1 MQGKIERR
9 SGAYTQYVSILSSIL
24 TPQCALERN
33 HEQALST
40 RRLCAV
46 IDTDTI
52 AAVATPPGRG
62 GIGIVRV
69 SGSNVTAIAR
79 NITGSLPPAR
89 LAHFSAFRDAQASV
103 IDAGLAL
110 YFPAPNS
117 FTGEDVLELQGHG
130 GPVVMDRLLKRTVE
144 LGARLA
150 RPGEF
155 SQRAF
160 LNGKIDLA
168 EAEAIADLINSNS
181 EHAARLAVRSLQGE
195 FSRHVQVLLQQLI
208 QLRAYVESAIDFP
221 DEEIDF
227 LPAGQVGA
235 RLQTVIVQLQA
246 TLDSARQGR
255 LVREGMTVVIA
266 GQPNAGKSTLL
277 NALAGHDLAIVTEI
291 PGTTRDVL
299 RAEINLDGLPL
310 HIIDTAGLRASVD
323 PVEQEGMRRA
333 WQQIEQADRILLLID
348 DRVGYTEHDRAL
360 VERMPA
366 AARLT
371 LVFNKVDLTGRAGG
385 LSVGHAGPQLAL
397 SAKTNLGMDALR
409 RHLKESV
416 GYHGGNDGVF
426 MARRRHVD
434 ALQRALDAV
443 LNGAAQLQQ
452 RRAGELLAEDLR
464 LAQQQLGSITGE
476 FTSDDLLGEIFASFC
491 IGK

>member
-1 MQGKIERR
+1 M
-9 SGAYTQYVSILSSIL
+9 
-24 TPQCALERN
+24 
-33 HEQALST
+33 
-40 RRLCAV
+40 

-69 SGSNVTAIAR
+69 SGAHAADIAR
-79 NITGSLPPAR
+79 GILGSLPAPR
-89 LAHFSAFRDAQASV
+89 TAHFATFRDTQAAA
-103 IDAGLAL
+103 IDVGLAL
-110 YFPAPNS
+110 YFPAPHS

-130 GPVVMDRLLKRTVE
+130 GPVVMDRLLKSAVGW
-144 LGARLA
+144 GARLA

-168 EAEAIADLINSNS
+168 AAEAIADLIDSS
-181 EHAARLAVRSLQGE
+181 STHAARLAMRSLQGE
-195 FSRHVQVLLQQLI
+195 FSRRVQALLQQLI

-227 LPAGQVGA
+227 LSAGQVSA
-235 RLQTVIVQLQA
+235 RLREVSAQLQA
-246 TLDSARQGR
+246 TLESARQGC

-277 NALAGHDLAIVTEI
+277 NVLAGHDLAIVTEI

-299 RAEINLDGLPL
+299 RAEIDLDGLPL
-310 HIIDTAGLRASVD
+310 HIIDTAGLRDSTD
-323 PVEQEGMRRA
+323 PVEQEGIRRA

-348 DRVGYTEHDRAL
+348 DRVGYTEQDRL
-360 VERMPA
+360 LLERMPA
-366 AARLT
+366 ATGLT
-371 LVFNKVDLTGRAGG
+371 LVFNKADLTGRAVG
-385 LSVGHAGPQLAL
+385 LSAGHAGPQLAL
-397 SAKTNLGMDALR
+397 SAKTRLGIDALR
-409 RHLKESV
+409 NHLKEAM
-416 GYHGGNDGVF
+416 GYQDTSDGAF

-434 ALQRALDAV
+434 ALQRALAAV

-452 RRAGELLAEDLR
+452 HNAGELLAEDLR
-464 LAQQQLGSITGE
+464 LAQQQLGTITGE
-476 FTSDDLLGEIFASFC
+476 YASDDLLGEIFASFC

>member
-1 MQGKIERR
+1 MVHHPHYR
-9 SGAYTQYVSILSSIL
+9 
-24 TPQCALERN
+24 
-33 HEQALST
+33 T
-40 RRLCAV
+40 RRVGLIFTQRAAPRVV

-69 SGSNVTAIAR
+69 SGSRVAAIATS
-79 NITGSLPPAR
+79 ITGVLPPAR
-89 LAHFSAFRDAQASV
+89 FAQFTTFRDAQACV
-103 IDAGLAL
+103 IDVGLAL
-110 YFPAPNS
+110 YFPAPHS
-117 FTGEDVLELQGHG
+117 FTGEHVLELHGHG

-168 EAEAIADLINSNS
+168 EAEAIADLIDSSS

-195 FSRHVQVLLQQLI
+195 FSRCVRELLHQLI

-227 LPAGQVGA
+227 LSEGQVGV
-235 RLQTVIVQLQA
+235 RLQTVIEQLQS
-246 TLDSARQGR
+246 TLNSARQGC

-277 NALAGHDLAIVTEI
+277 NLLAGCDLAIVTET

-299 RAEINLDGLPL
+299 RAEIDLDGLPL
-310 HIIDTAGLRASVD
+310 HIVDTAGLRASGD

-333 WQQIEQADRILLLID
+333 WQQIALADRILLLID
-348 DRVGYTEHDRAL
+348 DRVGYTDTDRAL

-366 AARLT
+366 TAQLT
-371 LVFNKVDLTGRAGG
+371 LVFNKVDLTGRA
-385 LSVGHAGPQLAL
+385 AGFSYDNNRPQLAL
-397 SAKTNLGMDALR
+397 SAKENQGMDALR
-409 RHLKESV
+409 QHLKATV
-416 GYHGGNDGVF
+416 GYRGGNEGAF

-434 ALQRALDAV
+434 ALQNAFDV
-443 LNGAAQLQQ
+443 LSHGATQLQQ
-452 RRAGELLAEDLR
+452 RNAGELLAEELR
-464 LAQQQLGSITGE
+464 QAQQHLGTITGE

>member
-1 MQGKIERR
+1 M
-9 SGAYTQYVSILSSIL
+9 
-24 TPQCALERN
+24 
-33 HEQALST
+33 
-40 RRLCAV
+40 
-46 IDTDTI
+46 IDPDTI

-62 GIGIVRV
+62 GIGIVRI
-69 SGSNVTAIAR
+69 SGAGAAAITR
-79 NITGSLPPAR
+79 SIIGSLPLAR
-89 LAHFSAFRDAQASV
+89 RAHFATFRAAQEDI
-103 IDAGLAL
+103 IDVGLAL
-110 YFPAPNS
+110 YFPAPHS

-130 GPVVMDRLLKRTVE
+130 GPVVMDQLLKRVLE

-168 EAEAIADLINSNS
+168 EAEAIADLIDSSS

-195 FSRHVQVLLQQLI
+195 FSQHVQALLQQLI

-221 DEEIDF
+221 EEEIDF
-227 LPAGQVGA
+227 LSEGQVGL
-235 RLQTVIVQLQA
+235 RLQKVMAQLQA
-246 TLDSARQGR
+246 TLNSARQGR
-255 LVREGMTVVIA
+255 LVREGMTVVIV

-277 NALAGHDLAIVTEI
+277 NALAGHDLAIVTPI

-310 HIIDTAGLRASVD
+310 HIIDTAGLRDSVD

-333 WQQIEQADRILLLID
+333 WQQIEQADHILLLLD
-348 DRVGYTEHDRAL
+348 DRVGYTDIDRAL
-360 VERMPA
+360 VARMPA
-366 AARLT
+366 AAQLT
-371 LVFNKVDLTGRAGG
+371 FVFNKADLTGRPVG
-385 LSVGHAGPQLAL
+385 LTRENNQAHLAL
-397 SAKTNLGMDALR
+397 SAKTNQGMDALR
-409 RHLKESV
+409 QHLKAAI
-416 GYHGGNDGVF
+416 GYHGSNDGAF

-434 ALQRALDAV
+434 ALQRALDA
-443 LNGAAQLQQ
+443 LSKGAAQLQQ
-452 RRAGELLAEDLR
+452 RNAGELLAEDLR
-464 LAQQQLGSITGE
+464 LAQQHLGSITGE

>member
-1 MQGKIERR
+1 M
-9 SGAYTQYVSILSSIL
+9 
-24 TPQCALERN
+24 
-33 HEQALST
+33 
-40 RRLCAV
+40 
-46 IDTDTI
+46 DTDTI

-69 SGSNVTAIAR
+69 SGPGAAAIASSMLG
-79 NITGSLPPAR
+79 TLPPAR
-89 LAHFSAFRDAQASV
+89 RAHFATFRDAQATV
-103 IDAGLAL
+103 IDVGLAL
-110 YFPAPNS
+110 YFPAPHS
-117 FTGEDVLELQGHG
+117 FTGENVLELQGHG
-130 GPVVMDRLLKRTVE
+130 GSVVMDRLLKCTVG

-168 EAEAIADLINSNS
+168 EAEAIADLIDSNS

-195 FSRHVQVLLQQLI
+195 FSRCVQALLQQLI
-208 QLRAYVESAIDFP
+208 HLRAYVESAIDFP

-227 LPAGQVGA
+227 LSEGQVGA
-235 RLQTVIVQLQA
+235 RLDAAIAQLRA
-246 TLDSARQGR
+246 TLDSARQGC

-277 NALAGHDLAIVTEI
+277 NVLAGHDLAIVTEI

-310 HIIDTAGLRASVD
+310 HIIDTAGLRDSAD
-323 PVEQEGMRRA
+323 PVEQEGIRRA
-333 WQQIEQADRILLLID
+333 WQQIQQADRILLMVD
-348 DRVGYTEHDRAL
+348 DRVGYTAKDHAL

-366 AARLT
+366 AAQLT
-371 LVFNKVDLTGRAGG
+371 LVFNKADLTGRAAG
-385 LSVGHAGPQLAL
+385 LSVGPTGPQFAL
-397 SAKTNLGMDALR
+397 SAKTTLGMDALR
-409 RHLKESV
+409 LHLKESV
-416 GYHGGNDGVF
+416 GYHGGSDGVF

-434 ALQRALDAV
+434 ALQRALEAL
-443 LNGAAQLQQ
+443 LNGAAQLPQ
-452 RRAGELLAEDLR
+452 RKAGELLAEDLR
-464 LAQQQLGSITGE
+464 LAQQHLGSITGE

>member
-1 MQGKIERR
+1 MIN
-9 SGAYTQYVSILSSIL
+9 I
-24 TPQCALERN
+24 
-33 HEQALST
+33 
-40 RRLCAV
+40 
-46 IDTDTI
+46 DTI
-52 AAVATPPGRG
+52 AAIATPPGRG

-69 SGSNVTAIAR
+69 SGAGVAGIAR
-79 NITGSLPPAR
+79 NIVGTLPCAR
-89 LAHFSAFRDAQASV
+89 RAHFATFRDAQNSALDV
-103 IDAGLAL
+103 GLAI
-110 YFPAPNS
+110 YFPAPHS

-130 GPVVMDRLLKRTVE
+130 GPVVIDQVLKRAIE

-150 RPGEF
+150 QPGEF

-168 EAEAIADLINSNS
+168 EAEAIADLIDSSS

-195 FSRHVQVLLQQLI
+195 FSHRVQTLLQQLI
-208 QLRAYVESAIDFP
+208 QLRAYVESAIDFS

-227 LPAGQVGA
+227 LSEGQVGA
-235 RLQTVIVQLQA
+235 RLQAVTTQLQA
-246 TLDSARQGR
+246 TLDSARQGK

-266 GQPNAGKSTLL
+266 GQPNTGKSTLL
-277 NALAGHDLAIVTEI
+277 NTLAGHDLAIVTEI

-299 RAEINLDGLPL
+299 RAEIELDGLPL

-348 DRVGYTEHDRAL
+348 DRVGYTDTDRAL
-360 VERMPA
+360 VERMPVT
-366 AARLT
+366 ARLT
-371 LVFNKVDLTGRAGG
+371 LVFNKVDLTGRTAGFN
-385 LSVGHAGPQLAL
+385 VDNNRPQLAL

-409 RHLKESV
+409 QHLKESV
-416 GYHGGNDGVF
+416 GYHGSTDGAF

-434 ALQRALDAV
+434 ALQRALDA
-443 LNGAAQLQQ
+443 LSNGATQLQQ
-452 RRAGELLAEDLR
+452 SRASELLAEDLR
-464 LAQQQLGSITGE
+464 LAQQHLGSITGE

>member
-1 MQGKIERR
+1 MRI
-9 SGAYTQYVSILSSIL
+9 SGSSVVDIAHSI
-24 TPQCALERN
+24 
-33 HEQALST
+33 
-40 RRLCAV
+40 V
-46 IDTDTI
+46 
-52 AAVATPPGRG
+52 
-62 GIGIVRV
+62 GIV
-69 SGSNVTAIAR
+69 
-79 NITGSLPPAR
+79 PPAR
-89 LAHFSAFRDAQASV
+89 IAHFATFCDAHAGV

-110 YFPAPNS
+110 YFPAPHS

-130 GPVVMDRLLKRTVE
+130 GPVVMDQLLKRAVE

-168 EAEAIADLINSNS
+168 EAEAIADLIDSSS

-195 FSRHVQVLLQQLI
+195 FSQRVQALSQQLV

-227 LPAGQVGA
+227 LSTGQTGA
-235 RLQTVIVQLQA
+235 QLQA
-246 TLDSARQGR
+246 VIAQLQTTLDSARQGR

-277 NALAGHDLAIVTEI
+277 NVLAGHELAIVTEI

-299 RAEINLDGLPL
+299 HTEIDLDGLPL
-310 HIIDTAGLRASVD
+310 HIIDTAGLRASND
-323 PVEQEGMRRA
+323 PVELEGMRRA

-348 DRVGYTEHDRAL
+348 DRIGYTGQDRSL
-360 VERMPA
+360 LERMPA
-366 AARLT
+366 ATQLT
-371 LVFNKVDLTGRAGG
+371 LVFNKIDLTGRAAG
-385 LSVGHAGPQLAL
+385 LSIGPAGRPQLAL
-397 SAKTNLGMDALR
+397 SAKTNHGMDALR
-409 RHLKESV
+409 QHLKESA
-416 GYHGGNDGVF
+416 GYSGSSDGAF

-434 ALQRALDAV
+434 ALQRAMEAL
-443 LNGAAQLQQ
+443 LNGASQLQQ
-452 RRAGELLAEDLR
+452 RNAAELLAEDLR
-464 LAQQQLGSITGE
+464 VAQQHLGSITGE
-476 FTSDDLLGEIFASFC
+476 YSSDDLLGEIFASFC

>member
-1 MQGKIERR
+1 MVHHP
-9 SGAYTQYVSILSSIL
+9 QY
-24 TPQCALERN
+24 R
-33 HEQALST
+33 T
-40 RRLCAV
+40 RRVGLTFGSTHRLRVV

-69 SGSNVTAIAR
+69 SGARVAEIAR
-79 NITGSLPPAR
+79 GMLKCLPPAR
-89 LAHFSAFRDAQASV
+89 LAHFASFRDVDDTA
-103 IDAGLAL
+103 IDVGIAL
-110 YFPAPNS
+110 YFPAPHS

-130 GPVVMDRLLKRTVE
+130 GPVVMDRLLKRAVE

-160 LNGKIDLA
+160 INGKIDLA
-168 EAEAIADLINSNS
+168 AAEAIADLIDSSS

-195 FSRHVQVLLQQLI
+195 FSRHVQALLKQLI
-208 QLRAYVESAIDFP
+208 HLRAYVESAIDFS

-227 LPAGQVGA
+227 FSEGQVSA
-235 RLQTVIVQLQA
+235 RLQTIIAQLQT
-246 TLDSARQGR
+246 TLASACQGS

-310 HIIDTAGLRASVD
+310 HIIDTAGLRDSVD

-333 WQQIEQADRILLLID
+333 WQQIEHADAILLLID
-348 DRVGYTEHDRAL
+348 DRVGYTETDRVL
-360 VERMPA
+360 IERMPA
-366 AARLT
+366 NAQLT
-371 LVFNKVDLTGRAGG
+371 LIFNKVDLSGRA
-385 LSVGHAGPQLAL
+385 VGFSLEQHRPQLAL
-397 SAKTNLGMDALR
+397 SAKTQLGMDALR
-409 RHLKESV
+409 QHLKATV
-416 GYHGGNDGVF
+416 GYQTGTDGAF
-426 MARRRHVD
+426 MSRRRHVD
-434 ALQRALDAV
+434 ALQRALDSLV
-443 LNGAAQLQQ
+443 KGAAQLQQ
-452 RRAGELLAEDLR
+452 RNAEELLADDLR
-464 LAQQQLGSITGE
+464 VAQHQLGSITGE

>member
-1 MQGKIERR
+1 
-9 SGAYTQYVSILSSIL
+9 
-24 TPQCALERN
+24 
-33 HEQALST
+33 
-40 RRLCAV
+40 V

-62 GIGIVRV
+62 GIGIVRI
-69 SGSNVTAIAR
+69 SGAGIPDIAR
-79 NITGSLPPAR
+79 RIVGTLPRPRQAQY
-89 LAHFSAFRDAQASV
+89 AIFRDAQFRTLDV
-103 IDAGLAL
+103 GLAI
-110 YFPAPNS
+110 YFPAPHS

-130 GPVVMDRLLKRTVE
+130 GPVVMDQVLKCVIE

-160 LNGKIDLA
+160 LNGKINLA
-168 EAEAIADLINSNS
+168 EAEAIADLIDSGS
-181 EHAARLAVRSLQGE
+181 AHAARLAIRSLQGD
-195 FSRHVQVLLQQLI
+195 FSRCVQALQQQLT

-227 LPAGQVGA
+227 LSEGQVGA
-235 RLQTVIVQLQA
+235 RLQAVITQLQA

-277 NALAGHDLAIVTEI
+277 NVLAGQDLAIVTEI

-348 DRVGYTEHDRAL
+348 DRVGYTDTDRAL
-360 VERMPA
+360 VAQMPA
-366 AARLT
+366 SAQLT
-371 LVFNKVDLTGRAGG
+371 LVFNKVDITGRA
-385 LSVGHAGPQLAL
+385 AGIHHDNNRPQLAL

-409 RHLKESV
+409 QHLKESV
-416 GYHGGNDGVF
+416 GYHGSGDGAF

-434 ALQRALDAV
+434 ALQRALDTL
-443 LNGAAQLQQ
+443 LNAATQLQQ
-452 RRAGELLAEDLR
+452 RNAGELLAEDLR
-464 LAQQQLGSITGE
+464 IAQQHLGSITGE